1 MSRHGWSVAVFHHY
15 SFQQPG
21 SVPITSSTFPG
32 PQIYMQI
39 VRLIF
44 FYFYPYFLFPSSV
57 CVLWCSKHQVKNS
70 KYCFYINRFCNM
82 CIHPCCCVL
91 LLCNFHHLCNAP
103 GDKNAAKQAAHLIS
117 CNWLPFYRPCSFA
130 SQTFIC
136 FADFHIRAFKI
147 IQKKLI
153 LLYSLAPLYTRKTSP
168 L

>member
-1 MSRHGWSVAVFHHY
+1 MVKKRPASYLHGRLFLLFYRATALQRGKSFPSCAWRMPLLHRGFSLALAVGNVKNGH
-15 SFQQPG
+15 
-21 SVPITSSTFPG
+21 
-32 PQIYMQI
+32 
-39 VRLIF
+39 L
-44 FYFYPYFLFPSSV
+44 YFL
-57 CVLWCSKHQVKNS
+57 N
-70 KYCFYINRFCNM
+70 INRFCNM

-147 IQKKLI
+147 IQKN
-153 LLYSLAPLYTRKTSP
+153 
-168 L
+168 